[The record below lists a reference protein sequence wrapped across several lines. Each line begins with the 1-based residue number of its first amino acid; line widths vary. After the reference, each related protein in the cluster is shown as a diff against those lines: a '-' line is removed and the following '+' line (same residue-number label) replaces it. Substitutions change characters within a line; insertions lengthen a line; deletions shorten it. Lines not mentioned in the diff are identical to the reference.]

1 MFRDL
6 VIVLNI
12 CDWIGVRLTV
22 ASDCRVSGDPETGA
36 GTEVGA
42 VGESLWATKFSTSS
56 FITRPSLPV
65 PLTSRMF
72 TPWLFNS
79 PRTAGTARDA
89 CFVLGV
95 SSRTLVGG
103 GVIGEDSTA

>member
-12 CDWIGVRLTV
+12 CDWIGVRLTIDS
-22 ASDCRVSGDPETGA
+22 ACRVSGDAETGA
-36 GTEVGA
+36 GTDVGT
-42 VGESLWATKFSTSS
+42 GESLSATNLRTSS

-65 PLTSRMF
+65 PLISRMF
-72 TPWLFNS
+72 TPWLFSS

-95 SSRTLVGG
+95 SSRIWIGG
-103 GVIGEDSTA
+103 GVIREDSAA